1 MKQEQEKG
9 PRSCGRTGFLL
20 ASCSSLLLPCS
31 FLLSLHGKISAP
43 NWRIPMAAKKPKG
56 SRKVVKSLP
65 SKRLSS
71 KHARS
76 VKGGSP
82 LRVNWKVSG

>member
-1 MKQEQEKG
+1 
-9 PRSCGRTGFLL
+9 
-20 ASCSSLLLPCS
+20 
-31 FLLSLHGKISAP
+31 
-43 NWRIPMAAKKPKG
+43 MAAKKPKG

-82 LRVNWKVSG
+82 VRVNWKVSD